1 MSNAATAIEAKP
13 AQSFADSFCFEKI
26 GFLVA
31 VGFLVLLDGVNG
43 AVCST
48 LRSYLTGGFSATS
61 DQITWGS
68 IFYYVGKLYM
78 LLLAAKLQ
86 QRYGQRRAFL
96 TASFVLVLATVAGAF
111 TPNYP
116 SFLAVLLLQGCAG
129 GSMIALG
136 QGTLLAIFPRREQPL
151 VQGTFA
157 LASVMFPA
165 TIVPAFLGS
174 WAYNFDWRDAYLWI
188 MPFGVLG
195 CGWLIWKRKLLSDS
209 VSPTSFLPWRIILM
223 VTTLFAVVYVLQQ
236 GERNRW
242 LEYPPIVWAVLLAAA
257 CIVALVFIETRGG
270 ETFLPY
276 GAFRYAN
283 FTFGM
288 CVIILAGIAFF
299 GSGFVIS
306 GFASGVLSY
315 PVSMSGL
322 VQLSGTFFAIVSFC
336 TIGILI
342 RFTKLPPVFVILS
355 GLLLFGTSMWK
366 LGDAPSDLNFEGFAS
381 WLILRGLALGCQF
394 IPLTL
399 LALTCLPPKEDV
411 AAAGL
416 FNFNRNIGALIGIAW
431 LQTLL
436 ERKTDLNQT
445 IFGSALS
452 SANPNVMNYAQS
464 TQNALTLYGAAPTQA
479 SYEAMAL
486 TLQEAHRQWTSIA
499 FNGCFECLSVLFLFA
514 FPLVALARIL
524 TIRFLKPPEC
534 L

>member
-1 MSNAATAIEAKP
+1 MSNAATAIEVKP

-26 GFLVA
+26 GFLFA
-31 VGFLVLLDGVNG
+31 VGCLVLLDGVNG
-43 AVCST
+43 AMCST
-48 LRSYLTGGFSATS
+48 LKPYLAGGFSATP

-86 QRYGQRRAFL
+86 QRFGQRWAFL
-96 TASFVLVLATVAGAF
+96 TASIGLTLATAAGAF
-111 TPNYP
+111 IPNYP
-116 SFLAVLLLQGCAG
+116 LFLAVLLIQGCSG
-129 GSMIALG
+129 GAMIALG
-136 QGTLLAIFPRREQPL
+136 QGTLLYIFPRREQAL
-151 VQGTFA
+151 VQGAFA

-165 TIVPAFLGS
+165 TIVPAFLGD
-174 WAYNFDWRDAYLWI
+174 WAYYFDWRFTYLGI
-188 MPFGVLG
+188 APFGLLG
-195 CGWLIWKRKLLSDS
+195 CGWLLWKRKLLSDS
-209 VSPTSFLPWRIILM
+209 VSPTLFLPGRIILM
-223 VTTLFAVVYVLQQ
+223 VAALFAMVYVLQQ

-242 LEYPPIVWAVLLAAA
+242 LEYPPIVWALLLAAA
-257 CIVALVFIETRGG
+257 CIVGLVFIESRGG

-288 CVIILAGIAFF
+288 CVIVLAGIAFF

-315 PVSMSGL
+315 PVSVSGL
-322 VQLSGTFFAIVSFC
+322 VQLSGTFFATVSFL

-355 GLLLFGTSMWK
+355 GLLLFGTSMLR
-366 LGDAPSDLNFEGFAS
+366 LGVAPSDLNFEGFAS

-399 LALTCLPPKEDV
+399 MALTCLPPSEDV

-436 ERKTDLNQT
+436 ERKTDSNQT
-445 IFGSALS
+445 IFGNVVSLTSPNATDYIHATQQALS
-452 SANPNVMNYAQS
+452 TVGESASQS
-464 TQNALTLYGAAPTQA
+464 QAAATAL
-479 SYEAMAL
+479 M
-486 TLQEAHRQWTSIA
+486 LQEAHRQWASIA
-499 FNGCFECLSVLFLFA
+499 LNGCFECLAMLFLFA
-514 FPLVALARIL
+514 FPVVALARVL
-524 TIRFLKPPEC
+524 TTRFLKPPVC

>member
-1 MSNAATAIEAKP
+1 MSNAATAIDVKP

-26 GFLVA
+26 GFLFAVA
-31 VGFLVLLDGVNG
+31 FLVLLDGING
-43 AVCST
+43 AMCST
-48 LRSYLTGGFSATS
+48 LKSYLGGGLSATP

-86 QRYGQRRAFL
+86 QRFGQRRTFL
-96 TASFVLVLATVAGAF
+96 TASIVLVLATAAGAF
-111 TPNYP
+111 VINYP

-129 GSMIALG
+129 GAMIALG
-136 QGTLLAIFPRREQPL
+136 QGTLLMIFPRREQPL
-151 VQGTFA
+151 VQGAFA

-165 TIVPAFLGS
+165 TIVPVFLGG
-174 WAYNFDWRDAYLWI
+174 WAYNFDWRFTYLGI
-188 MPFGVLG
+188 VPFGLLG
-195 CGWLIWKRKLLSDS
+195 CGWLLWKRKLLSDS
-209 VSPTSFLPWRIILM
+209 VSPTLFLPWRILLM
-223 VTTLFAVVYVLQQ
+223 VTALFAIVYVLQQ

-242 LEYPPIVWAVLLAAA
+242 LEYPPIVWALLLTAA
-257 CIVALVFIETRGG
+257 CVVGLAFIETRGG

-276 GAFRYAN
+276 RAFHYAN

-306 GFASGVLSY
+306 GFATGVLAY

-322 VQLSGTFFAIVSFC
+322 VQLSGTFFAIVSFF

-342 RFTKLPPVFVILS
+342 RFTKFPPVFIILS
-355 GLLLFGTSMWK
+355 GLLLFGTSMWNM
-366 LGDAPSDLNFEGFAS
+366 GDAPSNLNFEGYAS

-399 LALTCLPPKEDV
+399 MALTCLPPSEDV

-416 FNFNRNIGALIGIAW
+416 FNFNRNMGALVGIAW

-445 IFGSALS
+445 IFGGALS
-452 SANPNVMNYAQS
+452 SANPNVLNYVQS
-464 TQNALTLYGAAPTQA
+464 AQNALTLYGTTPTQA
-479 SYEAMAL
+479 SHEAMAM
-486 TLQEAHRQWTSIA
+486 TLQEAHRQWASIA
-499 FNGCFECLSVLFLFA
+499 FNGCFECLAMLFLFA
-514 FPLVALARIL
+514 FPIVALARIL
-524 TIRFLKPPEC
+524 TTRFLKPPVC
-534 L
+534 Q